1 MVGAIRRERGRR
13 GRRAPASA
21 DLRRREERDLV
32 AQSSGKH
39 IARAERR
46 ARVVALRRD
55 QKLTLRQIAARE
67 GCGVETA
74 RRDINRYMADLDR
87 ACLEGAA
94 AMRAEEYE
102 RLDKLASQLEAA
114 IDNGDLSQVPA
125 ALKASESIRKL
136 YALDVQPLGRTELAM
151 RRAVVTEIAQRLRD
165 QLPPEIFAE
174 VAAQLID
181 DEQIQLLDGVAVATA
196 DEEGTPPPRRQ
207 RQGQSAAQSSG
218 HKASEQGGFDEGG
231 SGCTMPVVVTL
242 D

>member
-1 MVGAIRRERGRR
+1 M
-13 GRRAPASA
+13 
-21 DLRRREERDLV
+21 

-87 ACLEGAA
+87 ACLEGVAA
-94 AMRAEEYE
+94 LRAEEYE
-102 RLDKLASQLEAA
+102 RLDKMATHLETA

-125 ALKASESIRKL
+125 ALKTSESIRRL
-136 YALDVQPLGRTELAM
+136 YAVDIQPLGRTELAL
-151 RRAVVTEIAQRLRD
+151 RRAVITEIATKLRD
-165 QLPPEIFAE
+165 QLPPETFAE
-174 VAAQLID
+174 VAVLLTE
-181 DEQIQLLDGVAVATA
+181 DEPIRLLDGVAVATA
-196 DEEGTPPPRRQ
+196 DAEGTPPPRRQ
-207 RQGQSAAQSSG
+207 RSGQSDPQSLGESSPEPW
-218 HKASEQGGFDEGG
+218 AGGLG
-231 SGCTMPVVVTL
+231 SLGEPLPVVVC

>member
-1 MVGAIRRERGRR
+1 M
-13 GRRAPASA
+13 
-21 DLRRREERDLV
+21 

-87 ACLEGAA
+87 ACLEGVAA
-94 AMRAEEYE
+94 IRAEEYE
-102 RLDKLASQLEAA
+102 RLDKMASQLETA

-125 ALKASESIRKL
+125 ALKTSESIRRL
-136 YALDVQPLGRTELAM
+136 YAVDIQPLGRTELAM
-151 RRAVVTEIAQRLRD
+151 RRAVITEIAQRLRD
-165 QLPPEIFAE
+165 QLPPETFAE
-174 VAAQLID
+174 VAILLTD
-181 DEQIQLLDGVAVATA
+181 DEPIQLLDGVAVATA
-196 DEEGTPPPRRQ
+196 DAEGTPPPRLQ
-207 RQGQSAAQSSG
+207 RTGQSAAQSAG
-218 HKASEQGGFDEGG
+218 QQTPEPGAGGLG
-231 SGCTMPVVVTL
+231 SDHPPLPVVVTS